1 MFDSVPLR
9 MRRMFA
15 LCVQK
20 IKQDSVA
27 DIPRKLESK
36 KRNTIKGPDIVE
48 INAEK
53 DEMRNIAADSSQ
65 IRQVTK
71 PKKKFIEIT
80 MPI

>member
-9 MRRMFA
+9 IRRMFV

-20 IKQDSVA
+20 IKQESMA

-36 KRNTIKGPDIVE
+36 RKNTIKGPEIVE

-65 IRQVTK
+65 IKQVTK
-71 PKKKFIEIT
+71 PNKKFIEIT